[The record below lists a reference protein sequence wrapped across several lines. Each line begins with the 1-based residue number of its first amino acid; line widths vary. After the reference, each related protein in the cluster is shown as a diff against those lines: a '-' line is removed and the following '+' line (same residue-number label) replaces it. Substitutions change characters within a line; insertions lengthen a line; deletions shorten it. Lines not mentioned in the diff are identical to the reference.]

1 MELQALTSVDNAS
14 FIIKNKIANFLHLN
28 LDECAD
34 DLDSIRKC
42 LDYALSPY
50 RHQGGFVLLAIEKN
64 DILGTVVVNHTN
76 MEGYV
81 PENLLVYI
89 AVHHQHR
96 KKGIGRKLLSK
107 ALEFSNGDMALHVKH
122 NHPAIKLYEGL
133 GFKKKYIE
141 MRRLKM
147 S

>member
-1 MELQALTSVDNAS
+1 MEIQALTSVDNAS
-14 FIIKNKIANFLHLN
+14 YIIKNKFANFLHKN
-28 LDECAD
+28 LEDSAD
-34 DLDSIRKC
+34 NLDSIHKC

-64 DILGTVVVNHTN
+64 DIRGVVVINHTN

-89 AVHHQHR
+89 AVHQNHR
-96 KKGIGRKLLSK
+96 KKGIGKRLLSK
-107 ALEFSNGDMALHVKH
+107 ALEFARGDMALHVKR
-122 NHPAIKLYEGL
+122 NHPAIKLYEEL
-133 GFKKKYIE
+133 GFEQKYVE